1 MPWQRRRI
9 ESSDAA
15 DTSLDRSGGVVF
27 CNLIGAAKVEL
38 NRAARSTLTLGGAPG
53 SNSMRQVPTTIS
65 FVAAVPQFA
74 VPDLV
79 RTAEYYRDV
88 LGFQIAGYWD
98 GERVSFG
105 TDPHP
110 VFAIVWRDQVQVFF
124 NRADQ
129 SDVRT
134 TRAEDAPNTYLRV
147 IGIDALAEE
156 LRARGADILDGPEDR
171 IYGQRE
177 LVVKDC
183 NGLIL
188 CFGEDTSG
196 RAT

>member
-1 MPWQRRRI
+1 M
-9 ESSDAA
+9 S
-15 DTSLDRSGGVVF
+15 
-27 CNLIGAAKVEL
+27 
-38 NRAARSTLTLGGAPG
+38 
-53 SNSMRQVPTTIS
+53 QVPTTIS
-65 FVAAVPQFA
+65 FVAAVPQFT

-98 GERVSFG
+98 GERVSPVPE
-105 TDPHP
+105 TPP

-129 SDVRT
+129 PDVRI
-134 TRAEDAPNTYLRV
+134 RPAEGAPDAYLRV

-156 LRARGADILDGPEDR
+156 LRTRGADILDGPEDR
-171 IYGQRE
+171 VYGQRE
-177 LVVKDC
+177 LVVTDC

>member
-1 MPWQRRRI
+1 M
-9 ESSDAA
+9 
-15 DTSLDRSGGVVF
+15 
-27 CNLIGAAKVEL
+27 
-38 NRAARSTLTLGGAPG
+38 STDPAT
-53 SNSMRQVPTTIS
+53 NIR
-65 FVAAVPQFA
+65 FEAAVPQFT

-98 GERVSFG
+98 GARVILVPD
-105 TDPHP
+105 TPP

-129 SDVRT
+129 PDVGT
-134 TRAEDAPNTYLRV
+134 GRAQGAYDAYLRV
-147 IGIDALAEE
+147 TGIDALAEE
-156 LRARGADILDGPEDR
+156 LRTRGADILDGPEDR
-171 IYGQRE
+171 TYGQRE
-177 LVVKDC
+177 LVVTDC

-188 CFGEDTSG
+188 AFGEDTSR

>member
-1 MPWQRRRI
+1 M
-9 ESSDAA
+9 S
-15 DTSLDRSGGVVF
+15 
-27 CNLIGAAKVEL
+27 
-38 NRAARSTLTLGGAPG
+38 
-53 SNSMRQVPTTIS
+53 QVPTTIS
-65 FVAAVPQFA
+65 FVAAVPQFT

-98 GERVSFG
+98 GERVSLVPD
-105 TDPHP
+105 TPP

-129 SDVRT
+129 NDGRI
-134 TRAEDAPNTYLRV
+134 RPAKGAPDAYLRV

-156 LRARGADILDGPEDR
+156 LRTRGADILDGPEDR
-171 IYGQRE
+171 VYGQRE
-177 LVVKDC
+177 LVVTDC

>member
-1 MPWQRRRI
+1 MSQI
-9 ESSDAA
+9 
-15 DTSLDRSGGVVF
+15 
-27 CNLIGAAKVEL
+27 
-38 NRAARSTLTLGGAPG
+38 
-53 SNSMRQVPTTIS
+53 PTTIS
-65 FVAAVPQFA
+65 FVAAVPQFT

-98 GERVSFG
+98 GERVSLVPD
-105 TDPHP
+105 TPP

-129 SDVRT
+129 PDVRI
-134 TRAEDAPNTYLRV
+134 RPAEGAPDAYLRV

-156 LRARGADILDGPEDR
+156 LRTRGADILDGPEDR
-171 IYGQRE
+171 VYGQRE
-177 LVVKDC
+177 LVVTDC

>member
-1 MPWQRRRI
+1 MSR
-9 ESSDAA
+9 
-15 DTSLDRSGGVVF
+15 L
-27 CNLIGAAKVEL
+27 
-38 NRAARSTLTLGGAPG
+38 
-53 SNSMRQVPTTIS
+53 PTAIN
-65 FVAAVPQFA
+65 FVAAVPQFT

-98 GERVSFG
+98 GERASFA
-105 TDPHP
+105 TDPPP

-124 NRADQ
+124 SRAAE
-129 SDVRT
+129 SDVR
-134 TRAEDAPNTYLRV
+134 RSPAEGGPDVYLRV
-147 IGIDALAEE
+147 IGIDDLAAE
-156 LRARGADILDGPEDR
+156 LRTSGADIIDGPEDR

-188 CFGEDTSG
+188 CFGEDISA
-196 RAT
+196 RR

>member
-1 MPWQRRRI
+1 MD
-9 ESSDAA
+9 SDAA
-15 DTSLDRSGGVVF
+15 
-27 CNLIGAAKVEL
+27 
-38 NRAARSTLTLGGAPG
+38 
-53 SNSMRQVPTTIS
+53 TTIR
-65 FVAAVPQFA
+65 FEGAVPQFT

-98 GERVSFG
+98 GARVSKVG
-105 TDPHP
+105 DASS

-124 NRADQ
+124 NRADHP
-129 SDVRT
+129 DVRT
-134 TRAEDAPNTYLRV
+134 GQAKEAPDTYLRV

-156 LRARGADILDGPEDR
+156 LRTRGADILDGPEDR

-177 LVVKDC
+177 IVVKDC

>member
-1 MPWQRRRI
+1 M
-9 ESSDAA
+9 S
-15 DTSLDRSGGVVF
+15 
-27 CNLIGAAKVEL
+27 
-38 NRAARSTLTLGGAPG
+38 
-53 SNSMRQVPTTIS
+53 QVPTTIS
-65 FVAAVPQFA
+65 FVAAVPQFT

-98 GERVSFG
+98 GARVSLVPA
-105 TDPHP
+105 TPP

-129 SDVRT
+129 PVVRT
-134 TRAEDAPNTYLRV
+134 HPDERAPDVYLRV

-156 LRARGADILDGPEDR
+156 LRTRGADIIDGPEDR
-171 IYGQRE
+171 VYGQRE
-177 LVVKDC
+177 LVVADC

>member
-1 MPWQRRRI
+1 MS
-9 ESSDAA
+9 E
-15 DTSLDRSGGVVF
+15 
-27 CNLIGAAKVEL
+27 
-38 NRAARSTLTLGGAPG
+38 
-53 SNSMRQVPTTIS
+53 VPTAIT
-65 FVAAVPQFA
+65 FVAAVPQFT

-98 GERVSFG
+98 GERVSLG
-105 TDPHP
+105 ADPPP

-124 NRADQ
+124 GLANQPDA
-129 SDVRT
+129 RT
-134 TRAEDAPNTYLRV
+134 GRTEGTCDAYFRM
-147 IGIDALAEE
+147 IGIDAFAEE
-156 LRARGADILDGPEDR
+156 LRARGAEIIDGPEDR

-177 LVVKDC
+177 IVVKDC
-183 NGLIL
+183 NELIL